1 MNTSQ
6 KGIKFE
12 SYIILADNNSMSTG
26 DSEYVEPRNKLSIDL
41 RRSVFMTLLK
51 RISLPFILERSELI
65 QLV

>member
-6 KGIKFE
+6 KGIKSE

-26 DSEYVEPRNKLSIDL
+26 DSEYVKPGNKLSIDL

-51 RISLPFILERSELI
+51 RISSPFILEKSELI
-65 QLV
+65 

>member
-6 KGIKFE
+6 KGIKSE

-26 DSEYVEPRNKLSIDL
+26 DSEYVEPGNKLSIDL

-51 RISLPFILERSELI
+51 RISSPFILENSELI
-65 QLV
+65 